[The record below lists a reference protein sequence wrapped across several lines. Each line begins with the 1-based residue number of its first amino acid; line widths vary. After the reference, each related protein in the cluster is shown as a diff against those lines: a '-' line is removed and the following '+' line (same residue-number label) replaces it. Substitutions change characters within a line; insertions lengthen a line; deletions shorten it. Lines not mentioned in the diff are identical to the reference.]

1 MEIKFLNRKR
11 ISYFMELL
19 YITLSR
25 CHAPKSEVHAF
36 GLFCVGF
43 TTADFILL
51 TLCHH
56 HKQLS

>member
-1 MEIKFLNRKR
+1 MEIKFLYRKR

-36 GLFCVGF
+36 GLFFASG
-43 TTADFILL
+43 L
-51 TLCHH
+51 
-56 HKQLS
+56 QLPISSC